1 MRFAANASSFEEL
14 QNGHWQSY
22 IFFILSWETV
32 VNVLFSFLCAALYNS
47 TKKKKTHLLIY
58 SKNRYK
64 KQFWLFSIETFWKI
78 FKKSFNLDQSQ
89 VCISNGLEA
98 RALQR
103 QALICK
109 NAILHRDCKTGKG
122 KVFIQTNAISKRIK
136 IELPDWRQ
144 MKDLSKGFQTV

>member
-1 MRFAANASSFEEL
+1 MSDREL
-14 QNGHWQSY
+14 SK
-22 IFFILSWETV
+22 IEPLEAIEL
-32 VNVLFSFLCAALYNS
+32 NS
-47 TKKKKTHLLIY
+47 IQLDSKKKTHLLIY
-58 SKNRYK
+58 SKNKYK
-64 KQFWLFSIETFWKI
+64 KQFWFFSIETFWKI

-109 NAILHRDCKTGKG
+109 NAIFHRDCKTGKG

-144 MKDLSKGFQTV
+144 MKDLFKGFQTV